1 MQIRS
6 FSSFPVKLNSS
17 LPKAGPYLRYLLK
30 IPTNLKLH
38 SNNLADPPK
47 ATEKPLYHCSI
58 GGGDLQWTPIKRLL
72 WPILRRLSRVIVNVS
87 GRMYDII
94 LLDEL
99 ERNPRVNRRR

>member
-47 ATEKPLYHCSI
+47 ATEKPLYTIAQLVVAIYSDPHKKATLADIAEAIKSHCECFR
-58 GGGDLQWTPIKRLL
+58 K
-72 WPILRRLSRVIVNVS
+72 NVRYNS
-87 GRMYDII
+87 S
-94 LLDEL
+94 
-99 ERNPRVNRRR
+99 